1 MITCPV
7 CEHQQAAGA
16 DCEVCGRVL
25 VLQEGAAGPPV
36 APLEGLEPT
45 GMNGLAASE
54 WIGSLPE
61 LEATLQAPAGDV
73 VPDPI
78 PELEPTRAGSV
89 EVVGDQVPDLEP
101 TAAAASG
108 DPRTELPLFPVC
120 RSCRTPAGPGERL
133 CGRCGI
139 RLPLPPSTVPAAA
152 GAAPRYCSCGA
163 PISRASCPSCGARNH
178 VE

>member
-1 MITCPV
+1 VITCPA

-25 VLQEGAAGPPV
+25 VPQEGVAGPPV

-45 GMNGLAASE
+45 GADGAVPGGAIE
-54 WIGSLPE
+54 SLPE
-61 LEATLQAPAGDV
+61 LEATLQAPAGEV

-89 EVVGDQVPDLEP
+89 EVVGDPVLDLEP

-108 DPRTELPLFPVC
+108 DPRTELPRFPVC
-120 RSCRTPAGPGERL
+120 RYCRTPAGPGERI

-139 RLPLPPSTVPAAA
+139 RLPLLAAVPAAA
-152 GAAPRYCSCGA
+152 SAGPRYCSCGA
-163 PISRASCPSCGARNH
+163 PISRASCPSCGARNR

>member
-1 MITCPV
+1 VITCPV

-45 GMNGLAASE
+45 AAAGVTPTGAIE
-54 WIGSLPE
+54 SLPG

-78 PELEPTRAGSV
+78 PELEPTLAGSV

-120 RSCRTPAGPGERL
+120 RYCRTPAGPGERL

-139 RLPLPPSTVPAAA
+139 RLPLPPSAVPTAAS
-152 GAAPRYCSCGA
+152 AAPRYCSCGA
-163 PISRASCPSCGARNH
+163 PISRASCPSCGARNR